1 MSEAN
6 RQELMNTLK
15 ALNREEQA
23 WVINFLVQNLAGLPP
38 TKKRI
43 AKRLHNDGF
52 DDKQW
57 EAYFQGES
65 PIDLPKETEL
75 LTTARQALAGKTIK
89 PLEKWL

>member
-6 RQELMNTLK
+6 RQELMNTLI
-15 ALNREEQA
+15 ALDREEQA
-23 WVINFLVQNLAGLPP
+23 WVINFLVQKLAGLPS
-38 TKKRI
+38 TKKKI
-43 AKRLHNDGF
+43 VKRLHNDGF

>member
-1 MSEAN
+1 MSEAI
-6 RQELMNTLK
+6 RQELMNTLT

-23 WVINFLVQNLAGLPP
+23 WVITFLVQKLAGLPSA
-38 TKKRI
+38 TKRI

-52 DDKQW
+52 DDEQW

-65 PIDLPKETEL
+65 PIDLPKETES
-75 LTTARQALAGKTIK
+75 LTNVRQALAGKTIK